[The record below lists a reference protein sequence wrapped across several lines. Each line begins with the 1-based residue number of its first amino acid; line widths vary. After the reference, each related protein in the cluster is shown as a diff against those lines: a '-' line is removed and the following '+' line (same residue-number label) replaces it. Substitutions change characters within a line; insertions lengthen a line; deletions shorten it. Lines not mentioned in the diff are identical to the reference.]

1 MKITWRRMVMLSI
14 VLVVILGLLVTCT
27 PPAAEEPTAPHVE
40 GAAFPLEIIDQ
51 AGRTV
56 RVDKLPEKIISL
68 APSNT
73 EILYALGLEDRVVG
87 VTEYCDYP
95 EAARQKPQIGGYSTV
110 DVEKVVAIQPDLILA
125 ASLHQDEVVP
135 RLEGLNLTVLVLA
148 PRTIGEVLDAISLVG
163 AVAGKAEEATNLTA
177 EMEGRIKAVTD
188 KTALPEEQR
197 PRVLYVLWHNPLM
210 TVGSETRIH
219 ELIERAGGINI
230 AQDLTEEYPKISLE
244 AVIMAN
250 PQVIIAGSGHGSGQD
265 IPVQFALAEPRLA
278 GVEARLNNRV
288 YEIDSN
294 LTSRPGPRIVD
305 GLEKLAEFIHPELF
319 KESL

>member
-14 VLVVILGLLVTCT
+14 ILVVILGLLVTCT
-27 PPAAEEPTAPHVE
+27 PSATEEPTAPYN
-40 GAAFPLEIIDQ
+40 GKAAFPLEIIDQ

-110 DVEKVVAIQPDLILA
+110 DVERVVAIQPDLILA

-197 PRVLYVLWHNPLM
+197 PRVLYVLWHDPLM
-210 TVGSETRIH
+210 TVGSEARIH

-230 AQDLTEEYPKISLE
+230 AQDLTDEYPKISLE

-265 IPVQFALAEPRLA
+265 IPVQFALAEPRLSE
-278 GVEARLNNRV
+278 VEARLNNRV
-288 YEIDSN
+288 YEIDSD

-319 KESL
+319 KESP

>member
-14 VLVVILGLLVTCT
+14 VMVVIMGLLASCT
-27 PPAAEEPTAPHVE
+27 PNADEEPTAPHVE

-319 KESL
+319 KESP